1 MEAAN
6 SSVIFSKPGEV
17 NDTVYIKFF
26 GSIDEAAV
34 KALMT
39 VVEEK
44 LKAGARC
51 FVLLISSPG
60 GNVFAGITL
69 YNFLKGIPAEVIT
82 HNIGSTNSIAA
93 AVFCAGDRRYSVP
106 HGVFLIHGPRANFP
120 QGASLE
126 ADALAERLNGLRID
140 TENIAGIIAANT
152 NRSEAQ
158 VTQDML
164 DRVTLNP
171 EQALEYGLVHEI
183 REQIFPEGAELI
195 SLP

>member
-1 MEAAN
+1 VTD
-6 SSVIFSKPGEV
+6 STI
-17 NDTVYIKFF
+17 YLKFF
-26 GSIDEAAV
+26 GAIDEASA
-34 KALMT
+34 KSIMT
-39 VVEEK
+39 TVEDK
-44 LKAGARC
+44 LKAGAQR

-69 YNFLKGIPAEVIT
+69 YNFLKGIPAEVVT

-93 AVFCAGDRRYSVP
+93 AVFCAGDRRLSVP

-126 ADALAERLNGLRID
+126 PDALAERLSSLSID

-152 NRSEAQ
+152 NRTEAQ

-183 REQIFPEGAELI
+183 REEIFPAGAELI
-195 SLP
+195 SLA

>member
-1 MEAAN
+1 LPDN
-6 SSVIFSKPGEV
+6 
-17 NDTVYIKFF
+17 TVYIKLF
-26 GSIDEAAV
+26 GGIDEAAV
-34 KALMT
+34 KAIMT
-39 VVEEK
+39 TVEEK
-44 LKAGARC
+44 LRGGAKR
-51 FVLLISSPG
+51 FVLLLSSPG

-106 HGVFLIHGPRANFP
+106 HGVFLVHGPRANFP
-120 QGASLE
+120 QGASME
-126 ADALAERLNGLRID
+126 ADALGERLNSLRID

-152 NRSEAQ
+152 NRTEEQ

-183 REQIFPEGAELI
+183 REEIFPEGAELI

>member
-1 MEAAN
+1 MAD
-6 SSVIFSKPGEV
+6 K
-17 NDTVYIKFF
+17 TTYIKFF
-26 GSIDEAAV
+26 GGVDEATA
-34 KALMT
+34 KAIMAT
-39 VVEEK
+39 VEEK
-44 LKAGARC
+44 LKGGTER

-69 YNFLKGIPAEVIT
+69 YNFLKGIPAEVVT

-106 HGVFLIHGPRANFP
+106 HGVFLVHGPRANFP
-120 QGASLE
+120 QGASME
-126 ADALAERLNGLRID
+126 ADVLAERLNSLRID

-152 NRSEAQ
+152 NRTEEQ
-158 VTQDML
+158 VTRDML

-183 REQIFPEGAELI
+183 REEIFPPRAELI
-195 SLP
+195 TLP

>member
-1 MEAAN
+1 MATPENA
-6 SSVIFSKPGEV
+6 
-17 NDTVYIKFF
+17 VYIKVF
-26 GSIDEAAV
+26 GIIDEAVAKAV
-34 KALMT
+34 MT
-39 VVEEK
+39 AVEEK
-44 LKAGARC
+44 LKAGAQR
-51 FVLLISSPG
+51 FVLLLSSPG

-69 YNFLKGIPAEVIT
+69 YNFLKGLPAEVVT

-93 AVFCAGDRRYSVP
+93 AVFCAGDLRLSVP

-126 ADALAERLNGLRID
+126 TDALAERLSSLRID
-140 TENIAGIIAANT
+140 SENIAGIIAANT
-152 NRSEAQ
+152 RRTEEQ
-158 VTQDML
+158 VMRDML

-183 REQIFPEGAELI
+183 REEVLPRGADLI